1 MVKLKLDEQ
10 VSFTYGDMNQ
20 ILISGFTATLLLT
33 TSLGLSHS
41 NNAEASPAVSQPSEA
56 DQNASSPPHSP
67 IGDVV
72 KVGEQQSQTPSAED
86 TIAKIQTHEHAGRK
100 AATLYVRNIPVLTF
114 IGSQSASSGGV
125 KMGATQTD
133 ESSQIARLKSGS
145 VSATA
150 QSLEQRQNSSQ
161 DSQRDPVT
169 RATAIA
175 AKLNQL
181 YRQGVDAKGIT
192 VKWKQAPNGTG
203 DRYIIEA
210 NKTTIVT
217 VDADTILPDTTK
229 NPEQDALQVTN
240 RLRRL
245 IGDAAP
251 LKEVPNKP
259 NNNGQQI
266 SLGPIRFR
274 LDGWASWYGP
284 GFNGS
289 ASASGEIFNQN
300 AMTAAH
306 RSLPFGTQVQVTNL
320 DNGRSVIVRINDRGP
335 YSGGRV
341 IDLSAGAA
349 RIIGVIQSGVAPV
362 RLEVMSSRGSVASG
376 N

>member
-1 MVKLKLDEQ
+1 M
-10 VSFTYGDMNQ
+10 SFTHGDMNQ
-20 ILISGFTATLLLT
+20 TLISGLTATLLMT
-33 TSLGLSHS
+33 TSLGLGANS
-41 NNAEASPAVSQPSEA
+41 NAEASPAVSQPSEVE
-56 DQNASSPPHSP
+56 QPASSPPHSP

-72 KVGEQQSQTPSAED
+72 KVGEQQSQTQSAED

-133 ESSQIARLKSGS
+133 ESPQIARLKSGA
-145 VSATA
+145 VSAAA
-150 QSLEQRQNSSQ
+150 QSLEQRQNSTQ

-181 YRQGVDAKGIT
+181 HRQGVDAKGIL

-210 NKTTIVT
+210 NKTMIVA
-217 VDADTILPDTTK
+217 VDAATILPDTTK
-229 NPEQDALQVTN
+229 SPEQDALQVTN

-245 IGDAAP
+245 MGDAAP

-259 NNNGQQI
+259 NNGQQI
-266 SLGPIRFR
+266 ALGPIKFR
-274 LDGWASWYGP
+274 LNGWASWYGP
-284 GFNGS
+284 GFDGN

-300 AMTAAH
+300 ALTAAH

-335 YSGGRV
+335 YSGDRV

-349 RIIGVIQSGVAPV
+349 RILGVIQSGIAPV
-362 RLEVMSSRGSVASG
+362 RLEVMSSRRTVASG
-376 N
+376 D

>member
-1 MVKLKLDEQ
+1 M
-10 VSFTYGDMNQ
+10 SFTYGDMNQ
-20 ILISGFTATLLLT
+20 KLISGLTATLLIS
-33 TSLGLSHS
+33 TSLGLNHRSS
-41 NNAEASPAVSQPSEA
+41 AEAAPAVSHASHAE
-56 DQNASSPPHSP
+56 QNAPPPLSP

-72 KVGEQQSQTPSAED
+72 KVGEQQSQTPSLENS
-86 TIAKIQTHEHAGRK
+86 IAKIQTHEHAGRK

-114 IGSQSASSGGV
+114 VGSQSASSDRV

-133 ESSQIARLKSGS
+133 ESSQIAKLKSG
-145 VSATA
+145 VNAA
-150 QSLEQRQNSSQ
+150 PSLEQRQNSISALQ
-161 DSQRDPVT
+161 SDPVT
-169 RATAIA
+169 RATTIA

-181 YRQGVDAKGIT
+181 YRQGVDAKTIT
-192 VKWKQAPNGTG
+192 VSWKQAPNGTG

-210 NKTTIVT
+210 NKTTIVA

-251 LKEVPNKP
+251 LRTVPNKP
-259 NNNGQQI
+259 NNGQQI
-266 SLGPIRFR
+266 SLGPIKLRI
-274 LDGWASWYGP
+274 DGWASWYGP
-284 GFNGS
+284 GFDGN
-289 ASASGEIFNQN
+289 ASASGETFNQN

-335 YSGGRV
+335 YVGDRV

-349 RIIGVIQSGVAPV
+349 RILGVMQSGIAPV
-362 RLEVMSSRGSVASG
+362 RLEVISSR
-376 N
+376 

>member
-1 MVKLKLDEQ
+1 
-10 VSFTYGDMNQ
+10 MNQ
-20 ILISGFTATLLLT
+20 TLISGLTATLLIA
-33 TSLGLSHS
+33 TSFGLSHS
-41 NNAEASPAVSQPSEA
+41 SNAEASPAVSQSSEA
-56 DQNASSPPHSP
+56 DQTASSPLTHSP

-86 TIAKIQTHEHAGRK
+86 TIAKIQTHEHDGRK
-100 AATLYVRNIPVLTF
+100 AATLYVRNIPILTF

-133 ESSQIARLKSGS
+133 ESSQIARLKSGA
-145 VSATA
+145 VSAA
-150 QSLEQRQNSSQ
+150 QSLEQRQNSTQ

-192 VKWKQAPNGTG
+192 VKWKQAPNETG

-210 NKTTIVT
+210 NKTTIVA

-251 LKEVPNKP
+251 LKQVPNKP
-259 NNNGQQI
+259 NNGQQI
-266 SLGPIRFR
+266 ALGPIKFR

-284 GFNGS
+284 GFDGA

-300 AMTAAH
+300 ALTAAH

-320 DNGRSVIVRINDRGP
+320 DNGRSVIVRITDRGP
-335 YSGGRV
+335 YSGNRV

-349 RIIGVIQSGVAPV
+349 RVIGVIQSGIAPV
-362 RLEVMSSRGSVASG
+362 RLEVMSSRGSVASS

>member
-1 MVKLKLDEQ
+1 M
-10 VSFTYGDMNQ
+10 SFTHGDMNQ
-20 ILISGFTATLLLT
+20 KLISGLTATLLISTL
-33 TSLGLSHS
+33 LGFNHRSS
-41 NNAEASPAVSQPSEA
+41 AEASSAVTQLSEA
-56 DQNASSPPHSP
+56 DQNASSPLPHSP

-72 KVGEQQSQTPSAED
+72 KVGEQQSQTPSPED
-86 TIAKIQTHEHAGRK
+86 SIAKIQPHEHAGRK

-114 IGSQSASSGGV
+114 IGSRSASSNGV

-133 ESSQIARLKSGS
+133 ESSQIATLKSGS
-145 VSATA
+145 VSAA
-150 QSLEQRQNSSQ
+150 APSSEQRQNSTQTSQ
-161 DSQRDPVT
+161 LDPVT
-169 RATAIA
+169 RATTIA

-181 YRQGVDAKGIT
+181 YRQGVDAKSIT
-192 VKWKQAPNGTG
+192 VSWKQAPNGRG

-210 NKTTIVT
+210 NKTTIVA
-217 VDADTILPDTTK
+217 VDADTILPDTTQ

-251 LKEVPNKP
+251 LREVPNKP
-259 NNNGQQI
+259 NSVPQI
-266 SLGPIRFR
+266 SLGPIKLRIS
-274 LDGWASWYGP
+274 GWASWYGP
-284 GFNGS
+284 GFDGN
-289 ASASGEIFNQN
+289 ASASGETFNQN

-335 YSGGRV
+335 YAGDRV

-349 RIIGVIQSGVAPV
+349 RILGVIQSGIAPV
-362 RLEVMSSRGSVASG
+362 RLEVMSSRRIVSSS